1 MRWSDR
7 DLQMESEEV
16 AEVPVLFSKWK
27 STPER
32 RGHVLWSAFLSSSLA
47 ASLFA
52 ASCAE
57 GGYETDLWH

>member
-1 MRWSDR
+1 
-7 DLQMESEEV
+7 MESEEV

>member
-1 MRWSDR
+1 
-7 DLQMESEEV
+7 MESEEV

-32 RGHVLWSAFLSSSLA
+32 RGHVLWSVFLSSPLA

-52 ASCAE
+52 ASYAGE
-57 GGYETDLWH
+57 RYETDLWN